1 MTPDNIR
8 NAAFSLDLAV
18 RQLREYASLI
28 EHGVERAVNIQLAT
42 DNIRSAVAE
51 LDGYVTLRHEPHQMH
66 ASVKMARMRELFEEQ
81 AAKNAPDCEPMPD
94 MTRLLQSLGF
104 GDSTIDR
111 AISQDIAMG
120 R

>member
-51 LDGYVTLRHEPHQMH
+51 LDGYVTLQRGPHQMH
-66 ASVKMARMRELFEEQ
+66 ASVKMARMRELFEEH